1 MVTKFP
7 IHNPIALDED
17 KTDETAEASYW
28 DSLTTPKP
36 LIFAVVV
43 IIGVLLEIV
52 VHFILDVSVVY
63 TNFFYLIIVLAGL
76 WYQKKALWFALFFS
90 GLYISVEFLQTGN
103 LGIEA
108 LIRALIL
115 CLVAVVVGSISDR
128 IIVLQKGL
136 ISRNTQLQESRR
148 ALVEANKKL
157 TLLSSITRHDINNQL
172 TALLMSI
179 EIARA
184 SSQNPSMLDFLAKQE
199 VLVHNIERQIAF
211 TRDYEEIGVHAPQW
225 QRVETLIDS
234 AQRAHPSQDVAIDI
248 ALDGLEIYADPL
260 LEKIF
265 SNLIDNSLRHGER
278 VSRISFSYTRDG
290 PALTVVYE
298 DNGTGIVAPD
308 KERIFEKG
316 FGRHTGMGL
325 FLSREILGI
334 TGLTIR
340 ETGAFGRGA
349 RFEITVPEGKFRF
362 PAKNP

>member
-1 MVTKFP
+1 
-7 IHNPIALDED
+7 
-17 KTDETAEASYW
+17 
-28 DSLTTPKP
+28 
-36 LIFAVVV
+36 
-43 IIGVLLEIV
+43 
-52 VHFILDVSVVY
+52 
-63 TNFFYLIIVLAGL
+63 
-76 WYQKKALWFALFFS
+76 
-90 GLYISVEFLQTGN
+90 VEFLQTGN
-103 LGIEA
+103 LGIES

-128 IIVLQKGL
+128 ILVLQKGL

-179 EIARA
+179 EIAQA
-184 SSQNPSMLDFLAKQE
+184 SSQTPAMLDFLAKQE

-211 TRDYEEIGVHAPQW
+211 SRDYEEIGVHAPQW

-234 AQRAHPSQDVAIDI
+234 ARSSHPSPDVAIDVT
-248 ALDGLEIYADPL
+248 LDGLEICADPL

-298 DNGTGIVAPD
+298 DNGTGIVATD

-340 ETGAFGRGA
+340 ETAAFGVGA
-349 RFEITVPEGKFRF
+349 RFEIAVPEGKFRF

>member
-1 MVTKFP
+1 MHDPMT
-7 IHNPIALDED
+7 LDERE
-17 KTDETAEASYW
+17 TDETAEASYW

-36 LIFAVVV
+36 LIFAGVV
-43 IIGVLLEIV
+43 IIGVILEIV
-52 VHFILDVSVVY
+52 VHFILDISAVY

-90 GLYISVEFLQTGN
+90 GLYIFVEFLQTGN
-103 LGIEA
+103 LGIES

-136 ISRNTQLQESRR
+136 ISRNTQLLESRR

-179 EIARA
+179 EIAQA

-211 TRDYEEIGVHAPQW
+211 TRDYEEIGVHTPQW

-234 AQRAHPSQDVAIDI
+234 AQRAHPSPAVAIDVTI
-248 ALDGLEIYADPL
+248 DGLEIYADPL

-278 VSRISFSYTRDG
+278 VNRISISYMRNG

-316 FGRHTGMGL
+316 FGHHTGMGL

-340 ETGAFGRGA
+340 ETGAFGMGA
-349 RFEITVPEGKFRF
+349 RFEIAIPEGKFRF
-362 PAKNP
+362 PAKKP

>member
-1 MVTKFP
+1 MVTKFSM
-7 IHNPIALDED
+7 HGFMTSVERETN
-17 KTDETAEASYW
+17 ETAEASYW

-36 LIFAVVV
+36 LIFAAVV
-43 IIGVLLEIV
+43 IIGVILEIV
-52 VHFILDVSVVY
+52 VHLLLDISAVY

-76 WYQKKALWFALFFS
+76 WYQKKAVWFALFFS
-90 GLYISVEFLQTGN
+90 GLYILVEFLQTGT

-128 IIVLQKGL
+128 IIVLQEGL
-136 ISRNTQLQESRR
+136 ISRNTQLQESQR
-148 ALVEANKKL
+148 ALEEANKKL

-179 EIARA
+179 EIAEA
-184 SSQNPSMLDFLAKQE
+184 SSQSPAMLDFLRKQE

-225 QRVETLIDS
+225 QRVETLIES
-234 AQRAHPSQDVAIDI
+234 AWRAHPSRDVAIDV
-248 ALDGLEIYADPL
+248 ALEGLEIYADPL

-265 SNLIDNSLRHGER
+265 SNLIDNSFRHGER

-308 KERIFEKG
+308 KDRIFEKG
-316 FGRHTGMGL
+316 FGHHTGMGL

-340 ETGAFGRGA
+340 ETGAFGIGV
-349 RFEITVPEGKFRF
+349 RFEITIPEGKFRF
-362 PAKNP
+362 PAKNR

>member
-1 MVTKFP
+1 MHDPMT
-7 IHNPIALDED
+7 LDER

-36 LIFAVVV
+36 LIFAGVV
-43 IIGVLLEIV
+43 IIGVILEIV
-52 VHFILDVSVVY
+52 AHFILDISAVY
-63 TNFFYLIIVLAGL
+63 TNFFYLIIILAGL

-90 GLYISVEFLQTGN
+90 GLYIFGEFLQTGN
-103 LGIEA
+103 LGIES
-108 LIRALIL
+108 LIHALIL
-115 CLVAVVVGSISDR
+115 CLVAVVVGSISDH
-128 IIVLQKGL
+128 IIVLRKGL
-136 ISRNTQLQESRR
+136 ISRNTQLQESRSP
-148 ALVEANKKL
+148 LVEANKKL
-157 TLLSSITRHDINNQL
+157 TLLSSITRHDFNNQL

-179 EIARA
+179 EIAQA
-184 SSQNPSMLDFLAKQE
+184 SSQSPAMLEILAKQE
-199 VLVHNIERQIAF
+199 ILVHNIERQIAF
-211 TRDYEEIGVHAPQW
+211 SRDYEEIGVHAPQW
-225 QRVETLIDS
+225 QHVETLIES
-234 AQRAHPSQDVAIDI
+234 ARREHPSPDVAIDI

-290 PALTVVYE
+290 PALTGVYE

-340 ETGAFGRGA
+340 ETGAFGMGA
-349 RFEITVPEGKFRF
+349 RFEIAVPEGKFRF